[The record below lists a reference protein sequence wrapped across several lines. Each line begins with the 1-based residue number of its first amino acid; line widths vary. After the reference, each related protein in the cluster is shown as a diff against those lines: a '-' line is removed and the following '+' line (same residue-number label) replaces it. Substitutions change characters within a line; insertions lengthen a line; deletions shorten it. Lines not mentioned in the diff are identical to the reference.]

1 MVVGRTP
8 APRCPLSQEL
18 SLLVTVDT
26 EGDDEWV
33 FRRQPSSENV
43 AHLGPF
49 EDALSR
55 VGARATYLVTHSV
68 ASDPRSAEI
77 LRRYRDSRGAE
88 IGAHCHAWNTP
99 PVAEPEGAQLFLN
112 ELPEDAQRRKLANLT
127 ETIVERVGSRPVSF
141 RGGRFGANAATM
153 RCLSDLGYEV
163 DSSVTPGVSWR
174 RTAGLP
180 GGEGGPDYREATMHT
195 YTQDP
200 GDPCRAGAGPLFEI
214 PVTVV
219 RSRPL
224 PRAAERF
231 LAGYGPA
238 SFASAV
244 AGKLGL
250 GRMIWFYPAFQTADE
265 MVQAADLVAER
276 GGDVLNMMLHSSE
289 LMPGGS
295 PYFKTAGDVSAFLGR
310 MERTLETVRERHAAV
325 PRTLR
330 EVPRP
335 PAGVAGAG
343 AGAC

>member
-1 MVVGRTP
+1 M
-8 APRCPLSQEL
+8 
-18 SLLVTVDT
+18 DT
-26 EGDDEWV
+26 EGDDEWT
-33 FRRQPSSENV
+33 FRRAPSSHNV
-43 AHLGPF
+43 GHLGPF
-49 EDALSR
+49 EDALAR
-55 VGARATYLVTHSV
+55 VGARATYLVTWTV
-68 ASDPRSAEI
+68 ASDVRAADT
-77 LRRYRDSRGAE
+77 LRGYRDTRGAE

-112 ELPEDAQRRKLANLT
+112 ELPEAAQRRKLENLT
-127 ETIVERVGSRPVSF
+127 ETIVERLGTRPVSF

-153 RCLSDLGYEV
+153 RSLADLGYEV

-174 RTAGLP
+174 RTSGLP
-180 GGEGGPDYREATMHT
+180 GGEGGPDYRRATMHT

-200 GDPCRAGAGPLFEI
+200 TDPCREGRGPLFEI

-219 RSRPL
+219 RSRRL
-224 PRAAERF
+224 PAAAERF

-238 SFASAV
+238 SFASAA

-250 GRMIWFYPAFQTADE
+250 GRMIWFYPAFQTAEE
-265 MVQAADLVAER
+265 MVHAADLVAER

-295 PYFKTAGDVSAFLGR
+295 PYFRTAADVGAFLGR
-310 MERTLETVRERHAAV
+310 LERTLEAVIERHGAV

-335 PAGVAGAG
+335 PLAAAGAG
-343 AGAC
+343 TGAPAC